1 MLSGLEILLAR
12 MKDYPE
18 EFTNPDGVWRRMI
31 KDVLPYL
38 DKDEMVALE
47 YGIKEIMRDKFN
59 ESVLSQLAGVGVQ
72 QPEQGKSASVIASTA
87 MKQQA
92 LAKQSLAMMNAQ
104 FDHEY
109 KKYDAQRNQAF
120 NPYNVFKP

>member
-18 EFTNPDGVWRRMI
+18 EFTNSDGVWRRMI
-31 KDVLPYL
+31 RDVSPYL
-38 DKDEMVALE
+38 DKDEMAALE
-47 YGIKEIMRDKFN
+47 YGTKEIMRDKFN
-59 ESVLSQLAGVGVQ
+59 ESVLSQLAGVGA
-72 QPEQGKSASVIASTA
+72 PEQTKPKVVITSTT

-92 LAKQSLAMMNAQ
+92 LDLMNKQ

-109 KKYDAQRNQAF
+109 EKYDAQRNQAF

>member
-18 EFTNPDGVWRRMI
+18 EFTNSDGVWRRMI
-31 KDVLPYL
+31 KDILPYL

-59 ESVLSQLAGVGVQ
+59 ESVLSQLAGVGAQ
-72 QPEQGKSASVIASTA
+72 DQPEQ
-87 MKQQA
+87 
-92 LAKQSLAMMNAQ
+92 KQSRIISPAKIKDEALRMMKAQ

-109 KKYDAQRNQAF
+109 EKYDAQRNQAF

>member
-18 EFTNPDGVWRRMI
+18 EFTNSDGVWRRMI

-72 QPEQGKSASVIASTA
+72 QPEQEKSASVIASTA

-109 KKYDAQRNQAF
+109 KKYDAQRNQVF
-120 NPYNVFKP
+120 NPYNPFKP

>member
-1 MLSGLEILLAR
+1 

-18 EFTNPDGVWRRMI
+18 EFTNSDGVWRRMI

-59 ESVLSQLAGVGVQ
+59 ESVLSQLAGVGA
-72 QPEQGKSASVIASTA
+72 PEQSKPKGVITSTT
-87 MKQQA
+87 MEQRA
-92 LAKQSLAMMNAQ
+92 LDLMNTQ
-104 FDHEY
+104 FDREY
-109 KKYDAQRNQAF
+109 EKYDAQRGIAAQQNQAF
-120 NPYNVFKP
+120 NPYNLYNAFKP